1 MKERDVI
8 IKADNGV
15 GHITLNRPQALHA
28 LTYAMC
34 RDMTDALLAWEVDPA
49 INEIIINHSGARG
62 FCAGGDIRQLYE
74 GLLAGGQGVLEFFRT
89 EYRLNH
95 LLFTLRKP
103 VTCIMDGVVMGGGAG
118 IALPCRQRV
127 ATESTQFAMPE
138 TGIGLFPDV
147 GGGWF
152 LSRLPGRMGEWMA
165 LTGARLNGADC
176 LALGLATSLV
186 PPTSKQSLHINLL
199 RGTIDRLFSAGRIED
214 IIDALKSDTSDFAA
228 EQLRIIM
235 KRSPTSCKVALRQLC
250 ESRKLSQFAD
260 NMKMEFRLVARMLAR
275 SDIREG
281 IRAFIIDKDNN
292 PRWSPQHF
300 EDITAE
306 DIDEI
311 FAPLMETE
319 EWTPLQRPPLHKE

>member
-1 MKERDVI
+1 MTERDVI
-8 IKADNGV
+8 FKADHGV
-15 GHITLNRPQALHA
+15 GHITLNRPHALHA
-28 LTYAMC
+28 LTFAMC
-34 RDMTDALLAWEVDPA
+34 CDMTDALLTWELDPA
-49 INEIIINHSGARG
+49 IDEIIINHSDARG

-74 GLLAGGQGVLEFFRT
+74 GLLVGGEGVLEFFRT

-103 VTCIMDGVVMGGGAG
+103 TTCIMDGVVMGGGAG

-152 LSRLPGRMGEWMA
+152 LSRLPGRIGEWLA

-186 PPTSKQSLHINLL
+186 HTAGNLPPRINDL
-199 RGTIDRLFSAGRIED
+199 RRPIDHFFAADRIED
-214 IIDALKSDTSDFAA
+214 IIEALKSDRSDFAT
-228 EQLRIIM
+228 EQLRVIM
-235 KRSPTSCKVALRQLC
+235 KRSPTSCKVALRQLR
-250 ESRKLSQFAD
+250 ESRKLAQFVD

-275 SDIREG
+275 TDIREG
-281 IRAFIIDKDNN
+281 IRAFIIDKDNT
-292 PRWSPQHF
+292 PYWVPPHF
-300 EDITAE
+300 EDVSDE
-306 DIDEI
+306 DIDKI
-311 FAPLMETE
+311 FAPLAEDE
-319 EWTPLQRPPLHKE
+319 EWTPLKRD